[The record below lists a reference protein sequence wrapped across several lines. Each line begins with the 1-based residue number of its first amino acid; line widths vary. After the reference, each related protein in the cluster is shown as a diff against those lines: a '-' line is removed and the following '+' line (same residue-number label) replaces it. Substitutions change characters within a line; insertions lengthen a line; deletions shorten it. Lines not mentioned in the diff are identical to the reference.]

1 MKRPYSAFTLKDAAQ
16 LVSARQ
22 FTPWQPDVP
31 PRPPSDFLKE
41 DLRRLQAFDLET
53 TESAKT
59 LLIDALFAEIVP
71 NYERLK
77 VWKSVLLETDSLTG
91 VADYLI
97 APHYVYLAMP
107 LLCVAEAKRDDF
119 VQGRAQCLAEMYACA
134 WNNQQEG
141 RSIEIFGIVS
151 SGQVWQFYRLTPAGA
166 VSESELFTT
175 ARLPELLGMLDYVCA
190 ECAKNV
196 PEPPASS
203 PGEPAGADPVG

>member
-1 MKRPYSAFTLKDAAQ
+1 MKRLFSAFTLKDAAQ

-22 FTPWQPDVP
+22 FALWQPDLP
-31 PRPPSDFLKE
+31 PRPPSGFLKE

-71 NYERLK
+71 NYDRLK

-91 VADYLI
+91 IADYLI
-97 APHYVYLAMP
+97 APQYVYLAMP

-141 RSIEIFGIVS
+141 HSIDIFGIVS
-151 SGQVWQFYRLTPAGA
+151 NGQVWQFYRLTPAGV
-166 VSESELFTT
+166 VSESELYTT

-196 PEPPASS
+196 PELAPSS
-203 PGEPAGADPVG
+203 SGKPTGAGPVG